1 MKKKSR
7 SLGFLSILIH
17 VLALTLALAWLAACS
32 RALPSRPTA
41 TPIPPVSSLTSAV
54 ATSQPEE
61 TVIPTAPP
69 SLTETAAAP
78 TPERLELDPTTATS
92 MTLVAQVAESGASD
106 LSWMANGE
114 ALALAK
120 PLEVVVVDTS
130 PAAPVTGTVAMT
142 PTLLT
147 TSPDNTAVAWANQ
160 DNRVELWAVP
170 TQTVE
175 LTQTSPVTAGVTG
188 LTFSPS
194 GDELAAATSDNQLSV
209 WNQASG
215 QLEQSL
221 QLPYWLSGLSYSPDG
236 KFLAGVDLSN
246 FTVHILDAATGQEIR
261 ALSWTDTA
269 SPALYGA
276 VFSPDWKTVAWYA
289 RGTVQLMDVTT
300 GSIGPTLSH
309 EDFINDLSWSPDGS
323 LIATASAATVSGNFT
338 PAVYV
343 WDAASGQQV
352 NLIPQPYASI
362 RLDFS
367 PEGKSLAILDS
378 SGTVQLYAA
387 AANP

>member
-1 MKKKSR
+1 
-7 SLGFLSILIH
+7 
-17 VLALTLALAWLAACS
+17 
-32 RALPSRPTA
+32 
-41 TPIPPVSSLTSAV
+41 
-54 ATSQPEE
+54 
-61 TVIPTAPP
+61 
-69 SLTETAAAP
+69 
-78 TPERLELDPTTATS
+78 
-92 MTLVAQVAESGASD
+92 MTLVAQVDEAGASD
-106 LSWMANGE
+106 LSWMPSGE

-120 PLEVVVVDTS
+120 PSEVVVVNTS

-147 TSPDNTAVAWANQ
+147 TSPDNSAVAWANQ
-160 DNRVELWAVP
+160 DNRVELWTLP

-175 LTQTSPVTAGVTG
+175 LTQTTPGTAGVTG
-188 LTFSPS
+188 LAFSPS
-194 GDELAAATSDNQLSV
+194 GDELAAANSDNQLSV
-209 WNQASG
+209 WNPASG
-215 QLEQSL
+215 QLEQSI

-246 FTVHILDAATGQEIR
+246 FTVHILDAATGQEIHKL
-261 ALSWTDTA
+261 AWTDTA

-276 VFSPDWKTVAWYA
+276 VFSPDWKTVAWFA
-289 RGTVQLMDVTT
+289 RGTVQLMDVAT
-300 GSIGPTLSH
+300 GSMGPALSH

-323 LIATASAATVSGNFT
+323 LIATASAATVNGSFA

-352 NLIPQPYASI
+352 NLIPQQNVSM

-367 PEGKSLAILDS
+367 PDGKSLAILDS
-378 SGTVQLYAA
+378 NGIVHLYAS